1 MKKSITDL
9 VSHPRWVYTEG
20 MLVFPH
26 FKTTQKV
33 RLYFGHSTKDWLPDL
48 EDRATL
54 SILSLRLIE
63 AGGEL
68 RFSEGFYHIG
78 ERLKS
83 KNLKDI
89 ICEGLL
95 EAWGHLSDS

>member
-1 MKKSITDL
+1 MKKSITEL
-9 VSHPRWVYTEG
+9 VSHPRWEYTTG

-26 FKTTQKV
+26 FKTAQKV
-33 RLYFGHSTKDWLPDL
+33 RLSFGHSTKDWLPDL

-78 ERLKS
+78 ESLKS
-83 KNLKDI
+83 ENLKDI

-95 EAWGHLSDS
+95 EAWGHFSDS